1 MGRHAKWTPDK
12 IDEIVERL
20 KKGERYSDIAAD
32 YGVTVKS
39 LYGVTRRYPRASIIV
54 RDARLRGMAEMWK
67 VGAHVDRIAEEYH
80 IKRSAVYAIAEAYR
94 TLFPPRKR
102 GRKK

>member
-1 MGRHAKWTPDK
+1 MGRPAKWTREK
-12 IDEIVERL
+12 VDEVVERL

-39 LYGVTRRYPRASIIV
+39 LYGVTRKHPHASTIV
-54 RDARLRGMAEMWK
+54 RDARVLTMAERWK
-67 VGAHVDRIAEEYH
+67 AGVRVDQIAEEFH
-80 IKRSAVYAIAEAYR
+80 VKPSTVYATAEQFR
-94 TLFPPRKR
+94 EIFPPRKG

>member
-39 LYGVTRRYPRASIIV
+39 LYGVTRKYPRASIIV
-54 RDARLRGMAEMWK
+54 RDTRVLTMAERWEQG
-67 VGAHVDRIAEEYH
+67 VRVEQIAEEFH
-80 IKRSAVYAIAEAYR
+80 IKPATVYATASAFRDI
-94 TLFPPRKR
+94 FPRR
-102 GRKK
+102 CKK